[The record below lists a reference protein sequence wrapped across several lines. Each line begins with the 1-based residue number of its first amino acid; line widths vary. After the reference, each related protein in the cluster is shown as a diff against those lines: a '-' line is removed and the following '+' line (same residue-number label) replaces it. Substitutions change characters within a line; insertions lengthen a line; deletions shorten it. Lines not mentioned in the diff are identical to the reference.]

1 MKRNPVFCLIVSFA
15 LWSAAIHA
23 QATNDAT
30 ATDGVFDQLVEVTN
44 FLDNYRN
51 MAAVAAEVSAARGKG
66 NDAEFAKLMTSVAR
80 HGISDVKGCVARGF
94 SGAPMTPE
102 DAANLIKTLKTPM
115 GQKTLE
121 IGQAMLINDVRH
133 GSPQGPDPA
142 FVSALSDRE
151 RQELISIR
159 EQPSFVHYGQLLAS
173 AGFKRNIGQC
183 LMASKAFRESGV
195 KL

>member
-1 MKRNPVFCLIVSFA
+1 MKINPMFCIVASVA

-23 QATNDAT
+23 QAANDAT
-30 ATDGVFDQLVEVTN
+30 ASDGVFEQLVEVTN

-51 MAAVAAEVSAARGKG
+51 MAGVAAEVSAARGKG
-66 NDAEFAKLMTSVAR
+66 NDAEFAKLMASVAR
-80 HGISDVKGCVARGF
+80 HGIWDVKGCVARGF
-94 SGAPMTPE
+94 SGPPMTPQ
-102 DAANLIKTLKTPM
+102 DAANLIKTFKTPM

-121 IGQAMLINDVRH
+121 LGQAMLINDVRH

-142 FVSALSDRE
+142 FVSALTDQE

-159 EQPSFVHYGQLLAS
+159 EQPSFVHYGQLMAS
-173 AGFKRNIGQC
+173 GGFQRSIGQC

-195 KL
+195 KM